1 MQIYTSTTAII
12 QFFFSFENDRL
23 EWMMIMICKEKKTNK
38 EIDKI
43 WYLKKKKSSKINNLI
58 WFFLKKW
65 LDKLY
70 KVECSAKIDNNF
82 CNKKKKNQC
91 ECSNNN
97 NNNMKWNQDKNH
109 KIMLFP
115 YEREIN
121 LVFMYVR
128 LVVTVHFT
136 VQ

>member
-1 MQIYTSTTAII
+1 MQ
-12 QFFFSFENDRL
+12 
-23 EWMMIMICKEKKTNK
+23 
-38 EIDKI
+38 
-43 WYLKKKKSSKINNLI
+43 
-58 WFFLKKW
+58 
-65 LDKLY
+65 
-70 KVECSAKIDNNF
+70 
-82 CNKKKKNQC
+82 KKKKNQC
-91 ECSNNN
+91 EYSNNN

>member
-1 MQIYTSTTAII
+1 M
-12 QFFFSFENDRL
+12 
-23 EWMMIMICKEKKTNK
+23 
-38 EIDKI
+38 
-43 WYLKKKKSSKINNLI
+43 I

-82 CNKKKKNQC
+82 YKKIKNKNKKNQC

-97 NNNMKWNQDKNH
+97 NNNNNNIMKWNQDKNH

>member
-1 MQIYTSTTAII
+1 M
-12 QFFFSFENDRL
+12 
-23 EWMMIMICKEKKTNK
+23 
-38 EIDKI
+38 
-43 WYLKKKKSSKINNLI
+43 I

-82 CNKKKKNQC
+82 CKKKNKNQC
-91 ECSNNN
+91 ECSNNNNNNNN

>member
-1 MQIYTSTTAII
+1 M
-12 QFFFSFENDRL
+12 
-23 EWMMIMICKEKKTNK
+23 
-38 EIDKI
+38 
-43 WYLKKKKSSKINNLI
+43 I

-82 CNKKKKNQC
+82 YKKIKNKNKKNQC
-91 ECSNNN
+91 ECSNNNN

-121 LVFMYVR
+121 LVFIYVC
-128 LVVTVHFT
+128 
-136 VQ
+136 